1 MTLWRKFVHGSSI
14 KEDVNALDKRICQVL
29 EDEGIAI
36 VVFYTNVTAWDS
48 KDKNRLSALKKK
60 YAKNKNVIL
69 WYS

>member
-1 MTLWRKFVHGSSI
+1 
-14 KEDVNALDKRICQVL
+14 VL

-69 WYS
+69 WDS